1 MIKNYFKIAFRN
13 LLRNKAYALI
23 NIVGLAV
30 AIAVCL
36 TIFLVVQFETSY
48 DNFHKDG
55 DRIYR
60 VLTTITH
67 SDESR
72 FSGGV
77 PYPLPD
83 AIRNDFPGMEV
94 SVVHAQDAQQVQ
106 VPDPNAPGG
115 FRKYREDG
123 WFYVN
128 PSFFEIFN
136 FPLLA
141 GNYQE
146 LKNPDAIVLDR
157 NTANR
162 YFGDWRMAVGKRL
175 RGTAGRDFRVVG
187 VMENVPANTD
197 FQLKIAASITAESSE
212 FDPTDWH
219 SVSSNYCCYVRV
231 PAGMDKAQLDR
242 QLDALSAKYKK
253 DDWKRSRQVAQS
265 LAAVHY
271 DDDTVNI
278 SGHAISKATI
288 RTFELI
294 AILILLVA
302 IVNFVNLA
310 TAQSANRA
318 REVGVR
324 KVLGSSRRQLRL
336 QFYGETTL
344 IVAAALLLGILIALA
359 GVPLVASILS
369 IPIKLKFFHNPVLIV
384 FLLALCALVVVLAG
398 FYPAMI
404 LSGFNPITALK
415 NRLNVK
421 SAKGITLRRGLV
433 IAQFVIAQALIICTL
448 VVLQQMKLFRNRPM
462 GFDRTAILNVD
473 IPADSA
479 SHARLPYLRNRLE
492 AVPGVKSVSFSYAP
506 PADDGNW
513 SSNLRFDHAQDETEW
528 SANLKWADTG
538 YLRTYG
544 LTLAAG
550 RNLYAADTV
559 HEFLVTETFLNR
571 LGITDPAAGLNRDIE
586 MWGGQLR
593 GKIVGVVKDFHALS
607 LRRALVPILIST
619 NVEFYEKAGIR
630 IDGKDIAATVQQI
643 DALWDEV
650 FPQFVHEENFL
661 DDKVNNFYL
670 RETKMSQLYQL
681 FAVIAILLSCLGL
694 YGLAS
699 FMAVQRVKEVGI
711 RKVLGASSRQILFLF
726 SREFFWLVG
735 IAFLIAAPLAWYYM
749 HQWQRDFV
757 YRVGVSWWVIGLSGL
772 IALLIAM
779 ITIGSKA
786 LRAAVANPVKNLR
799 TE

>member
-1 MIKNYFKIAFRN
+1 MIKNYFKTAFRN

-23 NIVGLAV
+23 NIAGLAV

-48 DNFHKDG
+48 DNFHRG
-55 DRIYR
+55 SDRIYR

-67 SDESR
+67 TDESR
-72 FSGGV
+72 FSAGV
-77 PYPLPD
+77 PFPFP
-83 AIRNDFPGMEV
+83 AAMRNDFPGIDV
-94 SVVHAQDAQQVQ
+94 SVVHSQDAQQIQ
-106 VPDPNAPGG
+106 VPDANAPGG

-123 WFYVN
+123 WFYVD
-128 PSFFEIFN
+128 PAFFEIFN

-141 GNYQE
+141 GNYNE
-146 LKNPDAIVLDR
+146 LKNPDAIILSR
-157 NTANR
+157 NTATR
-162 YFGDWRMAVGKRL
+162 YFGDWRLAMGKRI
-175 RGTAGRDFRVVG
+175 RGMEDRNFRVVG
-187 VMENVPANTD
+187 VMENVPKNTD
-197 FQLKIAASITAESSE
+197 FQMDMAAAAAAENG
-212 FDPTDWH
+212 DINQNDWH
-219 SVSSNYCCYVRV
+219 SIASNYSCYVRV
-231 PAGMDKAQLDR
+231 PQGMDISRLNQ

-253 DDWKRSRQVAQS
+253 DDWKRSRHVAQP

-271 DDDTVNI
+271 DDETSNF

-288 RTFELI
+288 WTFQLI
-294 AILILLVA
+294 AMLILLVA

-324 KVLGSSRRQLRL
+324 KVLGSSRRQL
-336 QFYGETTL
+336 QFQFFGETTL
-344 IVAAALLLGILIALA
+344 IVAAALILGVLIAMA
-359 GVPLVASILS
+359 GVPLVAFILAL
-369 IPIKLKFFHNPVLIV
+369 PIEMNLLHNPILLL
-384 FLLALCALVVVLAG
+384 FLPALCIVIILLAG

-415 NRLNVK
+415 NKLNIR
-421 SAKGITLRRGLV
+421 SGKGITLRRGLV
-433 IAQFVIAQALIICTL
+433 ITQFVIAQALIICTF
-448 VVLQQMKLFRNRPM
+448 VVLQQMKLFRNKSM
-462 GFDRTAILNVD
+462 GFDRAAILNLD
-473 IPADSA
+473 IPTDSA

-492 AVPGVKSVSFSYAP
+492 AIPGVQSVSFSFAP

-513 SSNLRFDHAQDETEW
+513 GSNLRFDHAAEETEW

-544 LTLAAG
+544 LSLVAG

-559 HEFLVTETFLNR
+559 REFLVTETFLKR
-571 LGITDPAAGLNRDIE
+571 LGITDAAAGLNRDIE
-586 MWGGQLR
+586 MWGGQMHGR
-593 GKIVGVVKDFHALS
+593 IVGVVKDFHALN

-619 NVEFYEKAGIR
+619 NVEFYEKAGVR
-630 IDGKDIAATVQQI
+630 INARDLSATVAKI
-643 DALWDEV
+643 SSLWNEV

-661 DDKVNNFYL
+661 DDKVNRFYL
-670 RETKMSQLYQL
+670 RENRMSELYQL

-711 RKVLGASSRQILFLF
+711 RKVLGASSRQILLLF

-749 HQWQRDFV
+749 YQWQRDFV
-757 YRVGVSWWVIGLSGL
+757 YRVGISWWVIGLSGL
-772 IALLIAM
+772 IALMIAM